1 MDTFSLSLSSPLA
14 DLRVQAGELKLWIE
28 ETLRRFPVL
37 ELEDGSERL
46 SLMFLNQ
53 YRAILVRL
61 A

>member
-1 MDTFSLSLSSPLA
+1 MDTFSLSSPLA
-14 DLRVQAGELKLWIE
+14 DLRVQPGELKLWIE

-46 SLMFLNQ
+46 SLMFVNQ

>member
-1 MDTFSLSLSSPLA
+1 MDTFSLSSPLA

-28 ETLRRFPVL
+28 ETLRRFLVL

-53 YRAILVRL
+53 HRAIPVRL

>member
-1 MDTFSLSLSSPLA
+1 MDTFCLSSPLA
-14 DLRVQAGELKLWIE
+14 DLRVRAGELKLWIE

-53 YRAILVRL
+53 YRAIPVRL

>member
-1 MDTFSLSLSSPLA
+1 M
-14 DLRVQAGELKLWIE
+14 RVQAGELKLWIE

-53 YRAILVRL
+53 YRAIPVRL

>member
-1 MDTFSLSLSSPLA
+1 M
-14 DLRVQAGELKLWIE
+14 RVQAGELKLWIE

>member
-1 MDTFSLSLSSPLA
+1 MDTFSLASPLA

-46 SLMFLNQ
+46 SLMFVNQ
-53 YRAILVRL
+53 
-61 A
+61 

>member
-1 MDTFSLSLSSPLA
+1 MNAFSRSSPLA
-14 DLRVQAGELKLWIE
+14 DLWVQAGELKLWIE

-53 YRAILVRL
+53 YRAIPVRL

>member
-1 MDTFSLSLSSPLA
+1 
-14 DLRVQAGELKLWIE
+14 V

-46 SLMFLNQ
+46 SLMFVNQ
-53 YRAILVRL
+53 YRAIPVRL

>member
-1 MDTFSLSLSSPLA
+1 M
-14 DLRVQAGELKLWIE
+14 RVQAGELKLWIE

-53 YRAILVRL
+53 YRAIPVRI

>member
-1 MDTFSLSLSSPLA
+1 MDIFFLSSPLA

-28 ETLRRFPVL
+28 ETLRRFPFL
-37 ELEDGSERL
+37 EFEDGSERL
-46 SLMFLNQ
+46 SLMFVNQ

>member
-1 MDTFSLSLSSPLA
+1 MDTFSLSSPLA
-14 DLRVQAGELKLWIE
+14 DPRAQAEELKLWIE

-46 SLMFLNQ
+46 SLMLFLNQ
-53 YRAILVRL
+53 YRAIPVRL

>member
-1 MDTFSLSLSSPLA
+1 M
-14 DLRVQAGELKLWIE
+14 RVQAGELKLWIE

-37 ELEDGSERL
+37 ELEAGSERL

>member
-1 MDTFSLSLSSPLA
+1 VPRSAS
-14 DLRVQAGELKLWIE
+14 AGAGLLWIV

-46 SLMFLNQ
+46 SLMFVNP